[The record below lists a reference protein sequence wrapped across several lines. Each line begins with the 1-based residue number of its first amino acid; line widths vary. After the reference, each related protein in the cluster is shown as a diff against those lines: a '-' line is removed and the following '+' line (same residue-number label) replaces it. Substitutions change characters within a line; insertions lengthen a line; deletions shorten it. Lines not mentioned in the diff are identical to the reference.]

1 MYRCTTRA
9 VSPRIHRGAKA
20 RVVAA
25 ASASNRSRAAS
36 AESNRDT
43 GTQRSP
49 NSTFQARCDVTPAQW
64 SGKMAMKTAAHTA
77 TTPRTLCTR
86 IPSHNYPLIVSPLI
100 HSAQSVW
107 SAQSQPARHAR
118 HVSEAVTGLGCGL

>member
-36 AESNRDT
+36 ADSNRDT
-43 GTQRSP
+43 GSQRSP
-49 NSTFQARCDVTPAQW
+49 NSTFRALRRDTGPIEREN
-64 SGKMAMKTAAHTA
+64 GDEDRRPYRNHPENAAHA
-77 TTPRTLCTR
+77 HP
-86 IPSHNYPLIVSPLI
+86 
-100 HSAQSVW
+100 
-107 SAQSQPARHAR
+107 
-118 HVSEAVTGLGCGL
+118 